1 MVVCSS
7 TNLFDAINAG
17 IPNRFGDMPFGLS
30 SSGELIRLYDET
42 DKLNFS
48 MYYQTESPWPTSAN
62 ESGYTLEWNPEASN
76 INSSEAWFAGCLL
89 GSPGT
94 VFIPCDTTFVND
106 SRLTHN
112 LSVYPNPASGS
123 FFVQLPSSEKSCLK
137 LIDMSGAIVLEQQL
151 SHTSFAHIVCN
162 QLSSGIYILQITQAD
177 QQWNQ
182 RINLSGE

>member
-1 MVVCSS
+1 V
-7 TNLFDAINAG
+7 
-17 IPNRFGDMPFGLS
+17 
-30 SSGELIRLYDET
+30 
-42 DKLNFS
+42 
-48 MYYQTESPWPTSAN
+48 YYQTESPWPTSAN
-62 ESGYTLEWNPEASN
+62 ENGYTLEWNPEAPN
-76 INSSEAWFAGCLL
+76 INTSEAWFAGCLL

-123 FFVQLPSSEKSCLK
+123 FFVQLPSSEKTSLK
-137 LIDMSGAIVLEQQL
+137 LIDMSGTIVLELQL
-151 SHTSFAHIVCN
+151 SNTSFAHIVCN